1 MENVKIKKKTLKA
14 VVAAVCVVLSVLIA
28 LSGALGYNL
37 IKAYRMNRYSKN
49 IWLGNNYFLAK
60 YEKDINEDSGVYASY
75 PYRVT
80 QEVESIMG
88 SSEETDFDEISE
100 GGSSSYLDSVIYDMY
115 IKGILSEDDV
125 YQIYIMIREGR
136 TDEAVNAINES
147 AGEEILSINLITQKL
162 SVPYV
167 SQEGILPNGCEAVSG
182 VMLLRDKGFDV
193 DPIDFVNNYL
203 DCGEVKVIWGC
214 RYGPDPS
221 KQYAGDPKSEKG
233 GWGCFA
239 PVIVDSLNKY
249 ISGNEYYA
257 CNLTGESMSA
267 LAANYVAKG
276 TPVAVWCTIS
286 MQEINEVYQWQSYD
300 KKQTYLYPVRQHCM
314 VLIGYDEK
322 YYYFLDPYNSNGEV
336 KYTKEQTEYCYNSIG
351 RQAVAILNKS
361 K

>member
-1 MENVKIKKKTLKA
+1 M

-28 LSGALGYNL
+28 LSGALGHNL
-37 IKAYRMNRYSKN
+37 LKAYRLNRYSKN

-60 YEKDINEDSGVYASY
+60 YEKDISKDSGVYAFY

-80 QEVESIMG
+80 QEIESIMG
-88 SSEETDFDEISE
+88 SSEETNFDEISE

-115 IKGILSEDDV
+115 IKGNLSDDDV

-147 AGEEILSINLITQKL
+147 AGEELLSIDLITQKL

-193 DPIDFVNNYL
+193 DPVDFVNNYL
-203 DCGEVKVIWGC
+203 DCGEVKVRWGC

-233 GWGCFA
+233 GLGLFR
-239 PVIVDSLNKY
+239 
-249 ISGNEYYA
+249 SGYSRFIEQ
-257 CNLTGESMSA
+257 
-267 LAANYVAKG
+267 
-276 TPVAVWCTIS
+276 I
-286 MQEINEVYQWQSYD
+286 
-300 KKQTYLYPVRQHCM
+300 
-314 VLIGYDEK
+314 
-322 YYYFLDPYNSNGEV
+322 YF
-336 KYTKEQTEYCYNSIG
+336 
-351 RQAVAILNKS
+351 
-361 K
+361 